1 MALSSRKITTYAN
14 NVADLPDKPADS
26 GYTAT
31 TLKAFLDGRGDSE
44 LKTSINGIVD
54 DLTAKTDGSSGADQV
69 GATKVGAGT
78 AETVQGILEEL
89 HARITALEP

>member
-14 NVADLPDKPADS
+14 NVADLPDRPNEN
-26 GYTAT
+26 GYTAA
-31 TLKAFLDGRGDSE
+31 TLKAFLDGRGDE
-44 LKTSINGIVD
+44 EIKTSINGIVD
-54 DLTAKTDGSSGADQV
+54 DLVAVTDGTSGADQV